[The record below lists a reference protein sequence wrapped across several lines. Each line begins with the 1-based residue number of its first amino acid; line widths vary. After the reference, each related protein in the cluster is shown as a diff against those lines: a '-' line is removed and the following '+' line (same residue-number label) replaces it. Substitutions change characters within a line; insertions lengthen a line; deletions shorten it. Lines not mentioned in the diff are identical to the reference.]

1 MGINFVQGTTGNPS
15 AAFID
20 DATSKVLLDIRS
32 HGTLMGNIGSNVT
45 LYDDF
50 VGKAIGATWGV
61 VKGSDGGTVNFAF
74 NAAVNGIVRGTTGA
88 GATTTMAVNG
98 VQLDNALNWKGSKGN
113 LVFEASVDMA
123 AITNVALFVG
133 FTNQVGTLQ
142 MPVNSS
148 GTANGLTYNATD
160 CVGFLF
166 DTSMTTANWW
176 CTGQANSVPGTAV
189 NAGSAPVA
197 ATFDKL
203 RIEIDV
209 NGNATFYLN
218 SVQIGYIAL
227 AVTPTVA
234 LTPVVAGFRRAASS
248 TTFDVDFVLCQQSR

>member
-1 MGINFVQGTTGNPS
+1 MGINFVQGTSGNPS
-15 AAFID
+15 AGFVD
-20 DATSKVLLDIRS
+20 DATSKTLLDIRA

-45 LYDDF
+45 QYDDF
-50 VGKAIGATWGV
+50 TGKAISGIWDV
-61 VKGSDGGTVNFAF
+61 VKGSDAGAANFA
-74 NAAVNGIVRGTTGA
+74 VNVATNGTVRGTTGA

-98 VQLDNALNWKGSKGN
+98 VQLDGSLNWKANKGN

-123 AITNVALFVG
+123 AITTVALFVG
-133 FTNQVGTLQ
+133 FTNESGTLQ
-142 MPVNSS
+142 MPVNGS

-166 DTSMTTANWW
+166 DTTMTNANWF
-176 CTGQANSVPGTAV
+176 CTGQANGVPSTAV
-189 NAGSAPVA
+189 NSGLAPVA

-209 NGNATFYLN
+209 FGNATFFLN
-218 SVQIGYIAL
+218 SVQIGYLAL

-234 LTPVVAGFRRAASS
+234 LAPVVAGFRRAASS
-248 TTFDVDFVLCQQSR
+248 TTFDVDFIVCQQLR

>member
-1 MGINFVQGTTGNPS
+1 MGINLVQATTGNPAVS
-15 AAFID
+15 FID
-20 DATSKVLLDIRS
+20 DLTSKNLLEIRA
-32 HGTLMGNIGSNVT
+32 HGTLMNNLGSTST
-45 LYDDF
+45 LFDDF
-50 VGKAIGATWGV
+50 TGKAIAGSWGV
-61 VKGSDGGTVNFAF
+61 VKGSDAATVNFAF
-74 NAAVNGIVRGTTGA
+74 NAAVNGTVRATTGA

-98 VQLDNALNWKGSKGN
+98 VQLDNALNWKANKGN

-123 AITNVALFVG
+123 AITTVALFVG

-142 MPVNSS
+142 MPVNGS

-166 DTSMTTANWW
+166 DTTMTNANWFA
-176 CTGQANSVPGTAV
+176 TGQANGVPSTAV
-189 NAGSAPVA
+189 NTGLPPVA

-209 NGNATFYLN
+209 LGNAIFFLN
-218 SVQIGYIAL
+218 SVQIGTLAL

-248 TTFDVDFVLCQQSR
+248 TTFDVDFIVCQQSR